1 MSFRDTLVKS
11 FSEGLS
17 MDGPVMLDLRE
28 RCKISKGRNIIE
40 DIIFE
45 RNLAFQIQMEGPI
58 LLIIVRAWID
68 A

>member
-1 MSFRDTLVKS
+1 
-11 FSEGLS
+11 
-17 MDGPVMLDLRE
+17 MDGPVVLDLKE

-40 DIIFE
+40 DLIFG
-45 RNLAFQIQMEGPI
+45 RNAAFQIQMEGPN

>member
-1 MSFRDTLVKS
+1 
-11 FSEGLS
+11 
-17 MDGPVMLDLRE
+17 MDGPVVLDLRE

-40 DIIFE
+40 DLIFK
-45 RNLAFQIQMEGPI
+45 RNVAFQIQMEDLI